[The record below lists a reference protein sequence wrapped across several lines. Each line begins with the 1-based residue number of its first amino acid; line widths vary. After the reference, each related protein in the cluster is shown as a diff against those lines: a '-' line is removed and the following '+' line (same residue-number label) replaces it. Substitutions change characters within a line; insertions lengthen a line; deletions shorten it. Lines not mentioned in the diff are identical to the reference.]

1 MQFFKRLMLLSVI
14 AGSLIGFSGKAYAT
28 SAHLIF
34 GADFLSSEI
43 KYSDSRKSKKANPDF
58 VEVKDNFKSGA
69 AVIGIGAYGIS
80 LEAYILNSGSVKKDS
95 LSAKLRAYGFDV
107 IGEASLS
114 DNFSFLASLGLAE
127 YTIKTQRGNLSKE
140 DRNDGP
146 RLGVGLQ
153 YYLCRNMALRLMYHY
168 TLLNSGED
176 ERYKAISEFSAGI
189 RFIF

>member
-1 MQFFKRLMLLSVI
+1 MQFFKPYIFSALFAICLL
-14 AGSLIGFSGKAYAT
+14 AQAPKAYAT
-28 SAHLIF
+28 NAHLIF
-34 GADFLSSEI
+34 GADALSSEI
-43 KYSDSRKSKKANPDF
+43 KYSNSRKSKAANPGF
-58 VEVKDNFKSGA
+58 VEVDDNFKSGA
-69 AVIGIGAYGIS
+69 AVIGISAYGIS
-80 LEAYILNSGSVKKDS
+80 LEAYVLNSDNVKKDS
-95 LSAKLRAYGFDV
+95 LKARLRAYGFDV

-114 DNFSFLASLGLAE
+114 DNFSFLASLGLAQ
-127 YTIKTQRGNLSKE
+127 YNIKTEKGAFSKE

-153 YYLCRNMALRLMYHY
+153 YYLSRNIALRLMYHY